1 MSNPDEP
8 DKKRPQPTVAWNPED
23 LTDFEEGS
31 ADEAGT
37 GASGAEASPDASPSD
52 TPDAESEVAGDD
64 TEAPAQRQSQPTVAW
79 SPDDIASG
87 GESGP
92 PPTAESAAPGEATD
106 DPDEDPLI
114 GTLLRDKW
122 RVLKRLGAG
131 SFGTV
136 YKVEDV
142 KGGWIEALKI
152 LGVDRL
158 VGAEADTMRKRFLR
172 EAQIMKRLGTES
184 AHIVGLS
191 TYEEDLEAG
200 LIYFL
205 MEYVEGKSLGDAV
218 MDDGPFTLERTIHLG
233 LQICDA
239 LIAAHEGPEGVVHR
253 DMKLENVML
262 TKDRAGEEIA
272 KVLDF
277 GIAKLA
283 EKETDS
289 RLTTVGT
296 LGTPG
301 YAAPEQLRAED
312 VDARTDL
319 FAFGVILYAL
329 LTGRDPWLGNPAGE
343 ATHQIY
349 ELMVAT
355 ERGDVKPFSEAGVEV
370 PPAMENV
377 VLRLLKRDPDD
388 RFPSARD
395 LRDALRR
402 VAAGGEAAD
411 AGSLRILTDEPGV
424 EVQVRM
430 GRSTVAEGPTPCVAN
445 GLGPGTYKVTLKD
458 ARYEPVETTV
468 TLGAG
473 AMEDL
478 TLVTTLRSGGVA
490 AGALRRPG
498 RLAAAAVV
506 VLLGVGAAV
515 LQPWG
520 RALEL
525 ADVQARAASGGVTA
539 VRVTGDGLEG
549 KLPIGPVVMPFRV
562 RVDEP
567 EVAGVV
573 ADLRSA
579 GLDIDT
585 SWEVA
590 RLIGMAATAQS
601 ETRYF
606 GSEGDDVRS
615 YAQRVATLEPESPE
629 ARSLLLKVAERMSW
643 DAEAARQDG
652 SSEVADALLQECLL
666 LVPEHAR
673 CMEADGGS

>member
-8 DKKRPQPTVAWNPED
+8 DKKRPQPTVAWNPDD
-23 LTDFEEGS
+23 LPNPDEGS
-31 ADEAGT
+31 AEAG
-37 GASGAEASPDASPSD
+37 AAEESDAGTAAPHDDSESP
-52 TPDAESEVAGDD
+52 
-64 TEAPAQRQSQPTVAW
+64 APRQSQPTVAW
-79 SPDDIASG
+79 NPNDGAAGEPTSPPA
-87 GESGP
+87 
-92 PPTAESAAPGEATD
+92 AESAATGGVADE
-106 DPDEDPLI
+106 PDEDPLV

-158 VGAEADTMRKRFLR
+158 VGAEAETMRKRFLR

-218 MDDGPFTLERTIHLG
+218 QEEGPFTVERTIHLG

-262 TKDRAGEEIA
+262 TTDRAGGEIA

-283 EKETDS
+283 ERETDS

-343 ATHQIY
+343 ATSQIY

-355 ERGDVKPFSEAGVEV
+355 ERGDVRPFSEAGVEI
-370 PPAMENV
+370 PPAMKNV
-377 VLRLLKRDPDD
+377 VLRLLKRDPED
-388 RFPSARD
+388 RFPSARE
-395 LRDALRR
+395 LRDALQR
-402 VAAGGEAAD
+402 VAAGGDAAD
-411 AGSLRILTDEPGV
+411 AGSLRVMTDDPGV
-424 EVQVRM
+424 VVQIRL
-430 GRSTVAEGPTPCVAN
+430 GRSTVAEGPTPCMAN
-445 GLGPGTYKVTLKD
+445 GLEPGTYKVSLKD

-490 AGALRRPG
+490 ARALRRPG
-498 RLAAAAVV
+498 RIVAVAAIILLVV
-506 VLLGVGAAV
+506 GSAI

-520 RALEL
+520 RSLEL
-525 ADVQARAASGGVTA
+525 ADLQARATTGGVA
-539 VRVTGDGLEG
+539 GLRVTGKGLEG
-549 KLPIGPVVMPFRV
+549 MLPIGPVAMPFRV
-562 RVDEP
+562 RVNET
-567 EVAGVV
+567 EVPGAVE
-573 ADLRSA
+573 DLRAA
-579 GLDIDT
+579 GLEVDT

-590 RLIGMAATAQS
+590 RLIDMAASAQS

-606 GSEGDDVRS
+606 GSDGNDVCS
-615 YAQRVATLEPESPE
+615 YAQRVATLEPASPE
-629 ARSLLLKVAERMSW
+629 ARSLLLKVAERMAW

-652 SSEVADALLQECLL
+652 SPDVADALVQECLS

-673 CMEADGGS
+673 CVEADGGS

>member
-23 LTDFEEGS
+23 LPDFEGEAPEDGVE
-31 ADEAGT
+31 AAENPPGAGT
-37 GASGAEASPDASPSD
+37 PEEARPGSDATAADPE
-52 TPDAESEVAGDD
+52 PA
-64 TEAPAQRQSQPTVAW
+64 APRQSQPTVVWNPEDVAKAKETG
-79 SPDDIASG
+79 S
-87 GESGP
+87 P
-92 PPTAESAAPGEATD
+92 PPAGSDPAPEVTD

-114 GTLLRDKW
+114 GELLRDKW

-158 VGAEADTMRKRFLR
+158 VGAEAETMRKRFLR

-205 MEYVEGKSLGDAV
+205 MEYVEGRSLGDAV
-218 MDDGPFTLERTIHLG
+218 MEDGPFTLDRTVRIG
-233 LQICDA
+233 LQVCDA

-262 TKDRAGEEIA
+262 TTDRAGEEVA

-283 EKETDS
+283 ERDTDS

-343 ATHQIY
+343 STHQIY

-370 PPAMENV
+370 PPAMQGL
-377 VLRLLKRDPDD
+377 VLRLLRRDPDE
-388 RFPSARD
+388 RFPSAREV
-395 LRDALRR
+395 RDALNR
-402 VAAGGEAAD
+402 VAAGGAAAD
-411 AGSLRILTDEPGV
+411 SGSLRVLTDEPGV
-424 EVQVRM
+424 EVHVRM
-430 GRSTVAEGPTPCVAN
+430 GRRTVAEGLTPCVAN
-445 GLGPGTYKVTLKD
+445 GLEPGTYKVALKD
-458 ARYEPVETTV
+458 PRYEPVETIV
-468 TLGAG
+468 TLGVG

-478 TLVTTLRSGGVA
+478 TLVTTLRSGGV
-490 AGALRRPG
+490 GASAMRRPG
-498 RLAAAAVV
+498 RLVAAAVV
-506 VLLGVGAAV
+506 VLGVVGLAV

-520 RALEL
+520 RALEMTDL
-525 ADVQARAASGGVTA
+525 QARVAAGGVA
-539 VRVTGDGLEG
+539 GVRLAPGGMEG
-549 KLPIGPVVMPFRV
+549 KIPMGPVAVPFRV
-562 RVDEP
+562 
-567 EVAGVV
+567 EVGERDLPATV
-573 ADLRSA
+573 AQLRTS
-579 GLDIDT
+579 GLEVDT
-585 SWEVA
+585 SWEVE
-590 RLIGMAATAQS
+590 RLIGLAAAAQS
-601 ETRYF
+601 QTRYF
-606 GSEGDDVRS
+606 GRDGDDVRS
-615 YAQRVATLEPESPE
+615 YAERVATIEPESME
-629 ARSLLLKVAERMSW
+629 ARSLLLKVAERMAW

-652 SSEVADALLQECLL
+652 TPEVAAGLVQDCLA
-666 LVPEHAR
+666 LVPDHAG
-673 CMEADGGS
+673 CLAAGGGD

>member
-8 DKKRPQPTVAWNPED
+8 DKKRPQPTVAWNPDD
-23 LTDFEEGS
+23 LPNPDEGS
-31 ADEAGT
+31 AEAG
-37 GASGAEASPDASPSD
+37 AAEESDAGTAAPHDDSESP
-52 TPDAESEVAGDD
+52 
-64 TEAPAQRQSQPTVAW
+64 APRQSQPTVAW
-79 SPDDIASG
+79 NPNDGAAGEPTSPPA
-87 GESGP
+87 
-92 PPTAESAAPGEATD
+92 AESAATGGVADE
-106 DPDEDPLI
+106 PDEDPLV

-158 VGAEADTMRKRFLR
+158 VGAEAETMRKRFLR

-218 MDDGPFTLERTIHLG
+218 QEEGPFTVERTIHLG

-262 TKDRAGEEIA
+262 TTDRAGGEIA

-283 EKETDS
+283 ERETDS

-343 ATHQIY
+343 APSQIY

-355 ERGDVKPFSEAGVEV
+355 ERGDVRPFSEAG
-370 PPAMENV
+370 
-377 VLRLLKRDPDD
+377 
-388 RFPSARD
+388 
-395 LRDALRR
+395 
-402 VAAGGEAAD
+402 
-411 AGSLRILTDEPGV
+411 
-424 EVQVRM
+424 
-430 GRSTVAEGPTPCVAN
+430 EG
-445 GLGPGTYKVTLKD
+445 
-458 ARYEPVETTV
+458 
-468 TLGAG
+468 
-473 AMEDL
+473 M
-478 TLVTTLRSGGVA
+478 
-490 AGALRRPG
+490 
-498 RLAAAAVV
+498 
-506 VLLGVGAAV
+506 
-515 LQPWG
+515 
-520 RALEL
+520 
-525 ADVQARAASGGVTA
+525 
-539 VRVTGDGLEG
+539 
-549 KLPIGPVVMPFRV
+549 LPIGPVAMPFRV
-562 RVDEP
+562 RVNET
-567 EVAGVV
+567 EVPGAVE
-573 ADLRSA
+573 DLRAA
-579 GLDIDT
+579 GLEVDT

-590 RLIGMAATAQS
+590 RLIDMAASAQS

-606 GSEGDDVRS
+606 GSDGNDVRS
-615 YAQRVATLEPESPE
+615 YAQRVATLEPASPE
-629 ARSLLLKVAERMSW
+629 ARSLLLKVAERMAW

-652 SSEVADALLQECLL
+652 SPDVADALVQECLS

-673 CMEADGGS
+673 CVEADGGS

>member
-23 LTDFEEGS
+23 LPDFEEGTSEDS
-31 ADEAGT
+31 AEGGIGAEAKPEVGP
-37 GASGAEASPDASPSD
+37 SGAEA
-52 TPDAESEVAGDD
+52 AG
-64 TEAPAQRQSQPTVAW
+64 P
-79 SPDDIASG
+79 
-87 GESGP
+87 
-92 PPTAESAAPGEATD
+92 D

-114 GTLLRDKW
+114 GQLLRDKW

-136 YKVEDV
+136 YKVEDI

-158 VGAEADTMRKRFLR
+158 VGAEAETMRKRFLR
-172 EAQIMKRLGTES
+172 EAQIMKRLGAES

-205 MEYVEGKSLGDAV
+205 MEFVEGKSLGDAV
-218 MDDGPFTLERTIHLG
+218 QEEGPFSVERTIRLG
-233 LQICDA
+233 LQVCDA

-262 TKDRAGEEIA
+262 TKDRAGEEIV

-277 GIAKLA
+277 GIAKIA
-283 EKETDS
+283 ERETDS

-296 LGTPG
+296 LGTPE

-312 VDARTDL
+312 VDGRTDL

-343 ATHQIY
+343 ATHQVY

-355 ERGDVKPFSEAGVEV
+355 ERGDVKPFSETGVEV
-370 PPAMENV
+370 TPAMHNL
-377 VLRLLKRDPDD
+377 VLRLLRRDPDE
-388 RFPSARD
+388 RFPSAREV
-395 LRDALRR
+395 RDALQR
-402 VAAGGEAAD
+402 VAAGGAAAD
-411 AGSLRILTDEPGV
+411 VASLRVLTDDPGV
-424 EVQVRM
+424 EVEVRL
-430 GRSTVAEGPTPCVAN
+430 GRRTVADGPTPCVAN
-445 GLGPGTYKVTLKD
+445 GLEPGTYKVLLKD
-458 ARYEPVETTV
+458 VRYERVETTV
-468 TLGAG
+468 TLAAG

-478 TLVTTLRSGGVA
+478 TLVTTARSGGVA
-490 AGALRRPG
+490 ATTMRHPSRV
-498 RLAAAAVV
+498 AAAAVV
-506 VLLGVGAAV
+506 VVLAGAAV
-515 LQPWG
+515 LLQPWG

-525 ADVQARAASGGVTA
+525 ADLQARAAVGGVSGVRLTA
-539 VRVTGDGLEG
+539 EG
-549 KLPIGPVVMPFRV
+549 MEGRLPMGPLAVPFTVPVSAQDVPR
-562 RVDEP
+562 
-567 EVAGVV
+567 AV

-579 GLDIDT
+579 GLDVDT

-590 RLIGMAATAQS
+590 RLIGMAASAQS

-606 GSEGDDVRS
+606 GRDGDDVRS
-615 YAQRVATLEPESPE
+615 YAQRVATLEPESAE
-629 ARSLLLKVAERMSW
+629 ARSLLLKVAERMAW
-643 DAEAARQDG
+643 DAAAARQDG
-652 SSEVADALLQECLL
+652 SPDVADELVQECLS
-666 LVPEHAR
+666 LVPDHAG
-673 CMEADGGS
+673 CTAAGGGN